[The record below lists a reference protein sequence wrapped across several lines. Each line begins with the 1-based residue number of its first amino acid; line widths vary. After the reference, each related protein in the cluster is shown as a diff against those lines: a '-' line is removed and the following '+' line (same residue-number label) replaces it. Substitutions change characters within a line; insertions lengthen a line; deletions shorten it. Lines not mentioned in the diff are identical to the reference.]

1 MPYSDKTQEQ
11 ILADLLANTGDQ
23 YDKTPGYLP
32 YDSNSALSIELAGVS
47 GEQAD
52 ILKQAFPQTCTVYE
66 IMVLHAA
73 AANIT
78 PNLAT
83 KASAPVTLSGANGT
97 VIPAGSLVSTQG
109 GIQYE
114 TTAEATIVSASIDT
128 SVRALITGT
137 AGNVP
142 TGAISSIPVS
152 IPGVT
157 AVTNAS
163 PAIGGTEQEG
173 LESLR
178 ERILEAE
185 RLPAT
190 SGNEAHYKVWAKDVD
205 GVGDAR
211 VLSLW
216 AGAGTVKVILID
228 ANKQPASG
236 PIVTEAAAYIE
247 TQRPIGATVT
257 VVSATALAI
266 NSSAALTLDSGYTL
280 LGVTPAVEAAI
291 TAYLSGIAFKGPNT
305 APVAVSYAQ
314 ISTAI
319 LSVPGVLDHTGLLV
333 NTGTANIAVSNTQV
347 AIKGT
352 VTLS

>member
-1 MPYSDKTQEQ
+1 MGNTNTEIRDRMLALIPAEYDRSEGSFPWDNLAAVAIEQ
-11 ILADLLANTGDQ
+11 D
-23 YDKTPGYLP
+23 
-32 YDSNSALSIELAGVS
+32 ALYA
-47 GEQAD
+47 EQSD
-52 ILKQAFPQTCTVYE
+52 ILKQAFPQTCTIYE

-83 KASAPVTLSGANGT
+83 KAIAPVTLLGASGAI
-97 VIPAGSLVSTQG
+97 IPAGSLVSTQG
-109 GIQYE
+109 GVQYE
-114 TTAEATIVSASIDT
+114 TVAEATIVSVSIDT
-128 SVRALITGT
+128 TVRALVAGA

-152 IPGVT
+152 IPGVSGV
-157 AVTNAS
+157 ANAS
-163 PAIGGTEQEG
+163 PARGGTELEDI
-173 LESLR
+173 ESLR

-185 RLPAT
+185 QLPAT
-190 SGNEAHYKVWAKDVD
+190 SGNAAHYKVWAKDVD

-211 VLSLW
+211 VLPLW
-216 AGAGTVKVILID
+216 AGNGTVKVVLID
-228 ANKQPASG
+228 ANKEPASG
-236 PIVTEAAAYIE
+236 SIVTEAAAYIE
-247 TQRPIGATVT
+247 TKRPIGATVT
-257 VVSATALAI
+257 AVAAIALDIDISATV
-266 NSSAALTLDSGYTL
+266 TLDSGYTV
-280 LGVTPAVEAAI
+280 LGVTPAVESAI
-291 TAYLSGIAFKGPNT
+291 TAYLSGIAFKGPNE

>member
-1 MPYSDKTQEQ
+1 MGNTNTEIRDRMLALIPAEYDRSEGSFPWDNLAAVSMEQE
-11 ILADLLANTGDQ
+11 AVYA
-23 YDKTPGYLP
+23 
-32 YDSNSALSIELAGVS
+32 
-47 GEQAD
+47 EQAD
-52 ILKQAFPQTCTVYE
+52 ILKQAFPQTCTKYE

-83 KASAPVTLSGANGT
+83 KASATVTLSGANGT

-114 TTAEATIVSASIDT
+114 TTAEATIVSVSIDVA
-128 SVRALITGT
+128 VRALIAGT

-163 PAIGGTEQEG
+163 PAIGGTEDEG
-173 LESLR
+173 VDSLR

-185 RLPAT
+185 RLPST
-190 SGNEAHYKVWAKDVD
+190 SGNVADYKKWAKDVD

-211 VLSLW
+211 VLPLW
-216 AGAGTVKVILID
+216 AGDGTVKVILID

-247 TQRPIGATVT
+247 TQHPIGATVT
-257 VVSATALAI
+257 VAAATALAI
-266 NSSAALTLDSGYTL
+266 NCSAALTLDSGYTL

-291 TAYLSGIAFKGPNT
+291 TAYLSSIAFKGPNE